1 MPIGHAVHQ
10 DQGAVLGS
18 GTDPW
23 SDVVIASGRNKQE
36 LAAFVAEMVLQF
48 ISGILRFSD
57 NVGIEEGH
65 SSSTE
70 TSLCMKGE

>member
-23 SDVVIASGRNKQE
+23 SEVVIASGRNKLQ
-36 LAAFVAEMVLQF
+36 LAEFVAEMVLLHGKLQWWYIAF
-48 ISGILRFSD
+48 
-57 NVGIEEGH
+57 
-65 SSSTE
+65 
-70 TSLCMKGE
+70 